1 MIVKTGGQLF
11 PHDCNA
17 ESMRFS
23 AYNAETVSYYC
34 AECGG
39 KLVVRVARDEWPQ
52 FFEGETLTLSER
64 VLSRA
69 EAPQEAAEE
78 S

>member
-1 MIVKTGGQLF
+1 MIVPTYDQLF
-11 PHDCNA
+11 PHECSPDT
-17 ESMRFS
+17 MRFS

-39 KLVVRVARDEWPQ
+39 KLVVRVAREEWPQ
-52 FFEGETLTLSER
+52 FFDAESLTLNEK

-69 EAPQEAAEE
+69 EAP
-78 S
+78 SP

>member
-1 MIVKTGGQLF
+1 
-11 PHDCNA
+11 
-17 ESMRFS
+17 MRFS

-39 KLVVRVARDEWPQ
+39 RLVARVARDEWPEL
-52 FFEGETLTLSER
+52 FDGETLTLNER

-69 EAPQEAAEE
+69 EAPQDAAGE